1 MKNKIMVI
9 DDEVSIRSSLSDI
22 LMDEGYDVI
31 LASDGHEALERLS
44 LDIPDLILLDI
55 WMPGMDGTEVLKE
68 IKKRWPDIKVIV
80 ISGHGNIETAVK
92 ATKLGASDYIEKPL
106 SLEGILLAVRK
117 VLAEDDIDIRDREE
131 GGRPR
136 ETILARKV
144 DIVKR
149 DFKGRYLP
157 QRTIKKSIVIGGQG
171 LHSGMKTGLILSPL
185 PPNSGIVFAELSS
198 EGRVPASLD
207 YVHSTDYATTI
218 KSGHVSI
225 MTIEHLMAV
234 LHAYKITN
242 LLIKTG
248 CEVPILDGSARRF
261 CQMIEDTGIEEQ
273 DEVIEELTIDDSYTV
288 GEVDKGMYISI
299 MPSSKLVIKYSMNCP
314 PPIGRQEAEFSLDNI
329 EVFKQEIAPAR
340 TYGSIKDYGKLEA
353 MGLVK
358 GGRLSNVILL
368 DDEKVINTSLRFTN
382 EFARHKI
389 LDILGD
395 LYLLGRPVRG
405 EVNARMTGHTEN
417 IALLRKI
424 AASLDLNPRPLY

>member
-1 MKNKIMVI
+1 MKNRIMVV
-9 DDEVSIRSSLSDI
+9 DDEASIRSSLSDI

-31 LASDGHEALERLS
+31 PVSDGHEALQRLS
-44 LDIPDLILLDI
+44 LNTPDLILLDI

-68 IKKRWPDIKVIV
+68 IKNRWPDIKVIV

-92 ATKLGASDYIEKPL
+92 ATKLGACDYIEKPL
-106 SLEGILLAVRK
+106 SLEGVLLAVRR
-117 VLAEDDIDIRDREE
+117 VLAGDDIGNEKEMVETR
-131 GGRPR
+131 GGL
-136 ETILARKV
+136 LARKG
-144 DIVKR
+144 DIVKK
-149 DFKGRYLP
+149 DFKGVHL
-157 QRTIKKSIVIGGQG
+157 QQKTIKKSIVIGGQG

-185 PPNSGIVFAELSS
+185 PPNSGIIFTELSS
-198 EGRVPASLD
+198 EERVPACLD

-234 LHAYKITN
+234 LHVYKITN

-248 CEVPILDGSARRF
+248 SEVPILDGSARRF
-261 CQMIEDTGIEEQ
+261 CQMIEDAGIEEQ
-273 DEVIEELTIDDSYTV
+273 DEVIEELTIEDSYTV
-288 GEVDKGMYISI
+288 GDADRGMYISI
-299 MPSSKLVIKYSMNCP
+299 MPSSKLVIQYSMAHP
-314 PPIGRQEAEFSLDNI
+314 PPIGMQEARFVLDNI
-329 EVFKQEIAPAR
+329 EVFKHEIAPAR

-353 MGLVK
+353 MGLAK
-358 GGRLSNVILL
+358 GGRLSNVILV

-395 LYLLGRPVRG
+395 LYLLGRPVKG
-405 EVNARMTGHTEN
+405 KIQARMTGHTEN

-424 AASLDLNPRPLY
+424 AACKRY